1 VELRGFEPLTS
12 ARQAPRSPDGGAAS
26 GSAGLDSE
34 GPPPHRRLL
43 PPTLCFPP
51 VRVIFAFVL
60 IGLRCIR
67 IPIEEKA
74 LRAGLEGYDEYA
86 AHVRYGLIPH
96 VW

>member
-1 VELRGFEPLTS
+1 MGAGNADSRGAGTPSPYAAVGS
-12 ARQAPRSPDGGAAS
+12 AR
-26 GSAGLDSE
+26 LDSE
-34 GPPPHRRLL
+34 GPPPHRPLL